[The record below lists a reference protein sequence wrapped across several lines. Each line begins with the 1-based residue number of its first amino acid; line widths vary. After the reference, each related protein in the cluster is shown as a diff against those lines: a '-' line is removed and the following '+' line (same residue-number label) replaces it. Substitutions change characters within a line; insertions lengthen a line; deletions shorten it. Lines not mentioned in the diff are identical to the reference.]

1 MIELRPHHVGNLFHI
16 YTKPYS
22 SKGFERNLEKWGE
35 NLYFQRY
42 PIDTIEQVITLFSS
56 VFNGGEEIKIIAGPD
71 AICQSRC
78 LERFE
83 RELKEYKTMKL
94 TREIKRKVSDIQT
107 RLQDCC
113 YNNDFELDLFW
124 QETLN
129 LKMGQYYRWP
139 ELEKKF
145 RGLRKKLIK
154 IYKTDLITDA
164 LEQWKQKNK
173 NKNP

>member
-16 YTKPYS
+16 YTKPYLP
-22 SKGFERNLEKWGE
+22 KGNFEQNLDKWGE

-42 PIDTIEQVITLFSS
+42 PIDTINQVITLFSNI
-56 VFNGGEEIKIIAGPD
+56 FNGTEEIKIIAGPD

-78 LERFE
+78 LKGIE
-83 RELKEYKTMKL
+83 RELKEYKSMKL
-94 TREIKRKVSDIQT
+94 TLEIKRNISIRET
-107 RLQDCC
+107 RLQICC

-129 LKMGQYYRWP
+129 LKLGQCYGWP

-145 RGLRKKLIK
+145 RYLRRKLKKN
-154 IYKTDLITDA
+154 YETDLITDA
-164 LEQWKQKNK
+164 LEQWKQKRNS
-173 NKNP
+173 N

>member
-16 YTKPYS
+16 YTKPYLP
-22 SKGFERNLEKWGE
+22 KGNFEQNLDKWGE
-35 NLYFQRY
+35 KLYLWRY
-42 PIDTIEQVITLFSS
+42 PIDTINQVITLFCNI
-56 VFNGGEEIKIIAGPD
+56 FNGAEEIKIIAGPD

-78 LERFE
+78 LEKFE

-94 TREIKRKVSDIQT
+94 TPEIKRKVSGIQT

-113 YNNDFELDLFW
+113 YNTNFELDMFW

-129 LKMGQYYRWP
+129 LKLGQCYRWP

-154 IYKTDLITDA
+154 CYKTDAITEM
-164 LEQWKQKNK
+164 LEQWKQKRNS
-173 NKNP
+173 N